1 MSMQVPGVPSFIHI
15 TQNESFGRKNKKLM
29 KEEDIIVCD
38 CKWDANL
45 PDSAC
50 GERCLN
56 VLLSVECTPGYCPCG
71 DMCQNQK
78 FQKFHYSKTKLF
90 QTEDRGWGLLAD
102 ENIKSGQLIIE
113 YCGEIISSDEAK
125 LRSESYEAKGLKDA
139 YIISLNANFYIDA
152 TKKGSLGRFINHSCE
167 PNCETRKWT
176 VLGEVRVGIFSKE
189 DISIGTELAYDYNF
203 EWYGGENVRCLC
215 GATHCSK
222 FLGAKSAGFLVS
234 FICVILKKVNLCVN
248 TSLSITMYGKKVTTV
263 KKLICPSYICLWCLY
278 LACLSF
284 ILIWLSEC
292 RYTVEEVPL
301 YDSAE
306 DEKPYILGAPNSSK
320 SEPMSDVKNDSNVKL
335 NYVPLDTDSVS
346 KATEASS
353 GVKSEPTNA
362 YTFNAQGHAPKR
374 RAQQQKVKSKSKGS
388 GANQVDAKRIA
399 MMFASKKAQE
409 EVLKC
414 EETRIEADSKLNSV
428 YDEIRPAIE
437 KHNKDNQ
444 DRVDSSMAKKWIEAS
459 CAKMKADLNLHF
471 SIVKNAILN
480 PPRAHAKDISQGEP
494 KPANDSSL

>member
-1 MSMQVPGVPSFIHI
+1 MSMLAPGVPSFIHI

-222 FLGAKSAGFLVS
+222 FLGAKSAGFLEYNHVWEE
-234 FICVILKKVNLCVN
+234 
-248 TSLSITMYGKKVTTV
+248 GDD
-263 KKLICPSYICLWCLY
+263 
-278 LACLSF
+278 
-284 ILIWLSEC
+284 

-306 DEKPYILGAPNSSK
+306 DEKPYILDAPNSSK

-362 YTFNAQGHAPKR
+362 YTFNAQGKTYFFSRNNVTDKSHLKCVCPNYKFESGHAPKR